1 MGLSSFQR
9 VPLEVVERI
18 ANYTIDSVPHVRC
31 SSLLALIKTS
41 RVCHAAGTRTLYRA
55 IYIGAYTPA
64 PILAT
69 LAANVDYARRVRSV
83 WFFAPQRD
91 VVPGHGDDFEK
102 RLLEAFAKLTLIRT
116 LHVAHGC
123 DDLLLG
129 LATIRFPLL
138 RAVHLDKF
146 GPRAVAFIALHTQL
160 ETLDADYTPRHAQN
174 LPLPF
179 LANLGVFRGACS
191 LAARI
196 CQPTQPLTRLR
207 LTEEDDRHGASRV
220 FASLAPVSSLRAV
233 EIDWFSWH
241 RGLMDALSRA
251 APNVVSL
258 AVEARDWPADAVLD
272 GSSDDVRTREAF
284 VESVACALPTMRHL
298 FHLDIDHALH
308 TAVDV
313 GSSRA
318 GDGTVRL
325 QQHMQQLDSEAA
337 WVHRWGA
344 ASPVLGVCTLPAAR
358 WWRFADNT
366 WTPIT
371 MFTDPETA
379 GYVFSWT
386 RARRTAAESVRIV
399 AAGIRR
405 WEEIRVGTSDC
416 ARRLKELQALQAAN
430 GQEFEVRFIV

>member
-1 MGLSSFQR
+1 MRGVPVMIQGATRHNDAPYSTVLVTYFPLSSCAPSAEATTKLLQLFASRSGSLTTPLLRRDADGEYGGPILLGRQTSCSPRNLYIWDSNRSGRHSATGPPALSKRSNALLRTRRHSTPINYATVTSQSTMGLSSFQR

-18 ANYTIDSVPHVRC
+18 ANYTIDSVPHVRF
-31 SSLLALIKTS
+31 SSLLALIKAS

-64 PILAT
+64 PILET

-102 RLLEAFAKLTLIRT
+102 RLLEAFAKLTLVRT

-146 GPRAVAFIALHTQL
+146 GPRAAAFIALHTQL
-160 ETLDADYTPRHAQN
+160 ETLDADYTPRHPQD

-179 LANLGVFRGACS
+179 LANLSVFRGACS

-220 FASLAPVSSLRAV
+220 FASFDAVSTLRAV

-241 RGLMDALSRA
+241 HGLMDALS
-251 APNVVSL
+251 PP
-258 AVEARDWPADAVLD
+258 DD
-272 GSSDDVRTREAF
+272 GGSFKKTCSYYH
-284 VESVACALPTMRHL
+284 RHH
-298 FHLDIDHALH
+298 F
-308 TAVDV
+308 
-313 GSSRA
+313 
-318 GDGTVRL
+318 
-325 QQHMQQLDSEAA
+325 
-337 WVHRWGA
+337 
-344 ASPVLGVCTLPAAR
+344 
-358 WWRFADNT
+358 
-366 WTPIT
+366 
-371 MFTDPETA
+371 
-379 GYVFSWT
+379 
-386 RARRTAAESVRIV
+386 
-399 AAGIRR
+399 
-405 WEEIRVGTSDC
+405 
-416 ARRLKELQALQAAN
+416 
-430 GQEFEVRFIV
+430 